1 MTNNLNICCGNAGEA
16 FLVNPPVVFKIVN
29 PPKGNILVLLWT
41 LPRADTLIS
50 GTLYIL
56 YIYEY
61 FQCDFVAVNCIYS
74 PFIFRNIYIYI
85 YRVRAVL
92 TPVFESRL

>member
-1 MTNNLNICCGNAGEA
+1 MTNNLNICSGNAGEA

-29 PPKGNILVLLWT
+29 PPKGNILDLLWT

-56 YIYEY
+56 YILYMNISNAILL
-61 FQCDFVAVNCIYS
+61 QCTV
-74 PFIFRNIYIYI
+74 FIPLSYLGIYIYTGCAR
-85 YRVRAVL
+85 Y
-92 TPVFESRL
+92 